1 MDVATDPECN
11 WLRVWDLALDHG
23 PNGTQQLSTEP
34 ERVATTPLQM
44 SYVPQQMSAYPC
56 WMPSV
61 SQPLS
66 LAPAVSSAHQIHTHP
81 ASAVSAVFTVPHQVG
96 TVSSTPT
103 PVSTV
108 PAQLS
113 TVPSLVPVISMV
125 NQSMHPASQVP
136 FINQSPGQ
144 CTAFGQ
150 PPPLV
155 PIASPSSA
163 ATSPV
168 QPASQQ
174 RPRVET
180 QFWVTFVF
188 GNVSRCNGCKGKIAR
203 DPNKKALPPP
213 DDIVLQHKEYF
224 VYQNSRTGYYEQSRC
239 AQCILPS
246 LEDMYSIPFRRLSSN
261 TPYQDKT

>member
-1 MDVATDPECN
+1 MASQQTSM
-11 WLRVWDLALDHG
+11 A
-23 PNGTQQLSTEP
+23 TQQLSTEP
-34 ERVATTPLQM
+34 EQVATTPLQM

-66 LAPAVSSAHQIHTHP
+66 LAQAVSSAHQMHTHP

-108 PAQLS
+108 PTQMS
-113 TVPSLVPVISMV
+113 TVPSLVPVILMV
-125 NQSMHPASQVP
+125 NQSMHTLHPASQVP

-144 CTAFGQ
+144 CTVLGQ

-163 ATSPV
+163 AQIATSPV

-174 RPRVET
+174 QP
-180 QFWVTFVF
+180 
-188 GNVSRCNGCKGKIAR
+188 
-203 DPNKKALPPP
+203 
-213 DDIVLQHKEYF
+213 
-224 VYQNSRTGYYEQSRC
+224 
-239 AQCILPS
+239 
-246 LEDMYSIPFRRLSSN
+246 
-261 TPYQDKT
+261 